1 MEHIYAAF
9 GEVECDPCAHALSS
23 VVARQRIML
32 LTLGAST
39 EQRVRFASLVPGFW
53 MTRAPDM
60 AVSSLTA

>member
-1 MEHIYAAF
+1 
-9 GEVECDPCAHALSS
+9 
-23 VVARQRIML
+23 ML

-39 EQRVRFASLVPGFW
+39 TQKERFASLVPGFW